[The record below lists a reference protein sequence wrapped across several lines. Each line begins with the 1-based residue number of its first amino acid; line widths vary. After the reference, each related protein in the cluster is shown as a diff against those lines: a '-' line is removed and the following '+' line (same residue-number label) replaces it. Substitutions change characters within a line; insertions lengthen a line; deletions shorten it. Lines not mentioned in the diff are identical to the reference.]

1 MEKERLERIKN
12 LKKIRKAEEE
22 AKAKKDEKLLLDIKK
37 GLIEMNDFFRTLTAG
52 AEWKWIIDYTLP
64 DLGDSDNKFDARGQM
79 YKDGDVA
86 FVRIYFYNYN
96 ISIKISTGETVAD
109 AEDVLKTIRKQ
120 LGYSWDRA
128 TWIFVHGG
136 EVCDMIMDRLEEE
149 YEKRTSCQ

>member
-64 DLGDSDNKFDARGQM
+64 DLGDSDNKFDARVQM

-109 AEDVLKTIRKQ
+109 AENVLKTIRKQ

-128 TWIFVHGG
+128 AWIFVHGG

-149 YEKRTSCQ
+149 YKKRTSCQ

>member
-64 DLGDSDNKFDARGQM
+64 HLGDSDNKFDARVRMIEDSGVLFM
-79 YKDGDVA
+79 
-86 FVRIYFYNYN
+86 RIYFYNYD
-96 ISIKISTGETVAD
+96 IVVRISTGENVAD
-109 AEDVLKTIRKQ
+109 AEYVLKTIRKQ

-128 TWIFVHGG
+128 AWIFVHGG